1 MVTELIV
8 KAYPKPPTVYGG
20 VLLFPMDKFDALA
33 SHLITIT
40 DPKVNA
46 MLGVARMPPDM
57 HPAILLVA
65 MVFDEESYAKETLK
79 WAWDLEPLM
88 DWTKKMSLEESIK
101 TQEMYIHP
109 PAKGTI
115 FQQHNLVLS
124 KLTPEIMKAG
134 LEWQA
139 EIQKDPRFY
148 GASLLFEPFRPGAFS
163 PTSSSNKKDEDE
175 RSAWPHSSYNTYI
188 INIIIEQRNFS
199 PEHIQENNAHLRECV
214 RRMEEKAESGTVL
227 PRYPN
232 YYLAGVPVEE
242 YYAGNLGKLR
252 KVKARVD
259 PQGVFKSGIR
269 IQ

>member
-1 MVTELIV
+1 M

-139 EIQKDPRFY
+139 EIQKDPRFLRRFV
-148 GASLLFEPFRPGAFS
+148 AFRTFPPRCLLP
-163 PTSSSNKKDEDE
+163 
-175 RSAWPHSSYNTYI
+175 
-188 INIIIEQRNFS
+188 
-199 PEHIQENNAHLRECV
+199 
-214 RRMEEKAESGTVL
+214 
-227 PRYPN
+227 
-232 YYLAGVPVEE
+232 YLF
-242 YYAGNLGKLR
+242 L
-252 KVKARVD
+252 
-259 PQGVFKSGIR
+259 
-269 IQ
+269 